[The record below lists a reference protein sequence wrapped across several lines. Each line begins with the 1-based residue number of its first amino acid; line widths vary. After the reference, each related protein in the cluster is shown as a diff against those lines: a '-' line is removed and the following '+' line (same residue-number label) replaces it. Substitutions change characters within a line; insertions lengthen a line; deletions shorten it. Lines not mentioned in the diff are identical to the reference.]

1 MRTSV
6 TAPPLGRM
14 LTACVRPF
22 DISDIAALKVRE
34 LIWPSSWFSAI
45 RPVRLP
51 DAFRET
57 SVQYP
62 WPDLPEAAMWL
73 LMSNL
78 KLSLSHTIARL
89 TAAPPLTSESSPRQ
103 RIDSRWPSDP
113 MSCPLPLHSPM
124 KFRNGLDVTAA
135 DSEATR
141 VTARANA
148 NNAVRRGA
156 EKKDLIVGMRSP
168 HVCLRVRLALSSVGP
183 CAGQPAERA
192 KRRQVGKYE
201 CREPAGQ
208 HEGRQ

>member
-6 TAPPLGRM
+6 TSPPLGRM
-14 LTACVRPF
+14 LTACVGLF
-22 DISDIAALKVRE
+22 DVSDIAALKVRD
-34 LIWPSSWFSAI
+34 LIWPSSWCSAI

-62 WPDLPEAAMWL
+62 WTDSPEASMWL

-78 KLSLSHTIARL
+78 KLSLAHTIARL

-124 KFRNGLDVTAA
+124 KFRNGLDMTAA
-135 DSEATR
+135 GSEATR

-148 NNAVRRGA
+148 NNSVRRGA
-156 EKKDLIVGMRSP
+156 EKKDVLVGVRSP
-168 HVCLRVRLALSSVGP
+168 YACLRVRLAPLLLVL
-183 CAGQPAERA
+183 A
-192 KRRQVGKYE
+192 
-201 CREPAGQ
+201 
-208 HEGRQ
+208 